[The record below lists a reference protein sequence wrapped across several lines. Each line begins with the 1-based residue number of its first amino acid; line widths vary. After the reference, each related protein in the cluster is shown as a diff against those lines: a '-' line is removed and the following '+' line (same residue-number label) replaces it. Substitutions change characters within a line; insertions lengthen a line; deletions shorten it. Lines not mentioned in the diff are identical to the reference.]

1 MRIVHFDQ
9 MFHPEFGYQIN
20 ILPKFQV
27 MQGHEVYI
35 VTGKADVPHPNFVDF
50 ADNEDMDN
58 KDRLFEEQTGV
69 RIVRIDIKRFISG
82 RAIYKRGYRKIVDDL
97 KPDVLFCH
105 FNDTVVG
112 IHYTLISNRLDYPV
126 VFDSHMLEMAS
137 RNRFSKLFH
146 RWYRTFIA
154 PLIVRRGLIVV
165 RTQDDPYV
173 EKCLG
178 IPLEQAPFISFGTDT
193 SLFYPDER
201 VRAEFRRSLGISEND
216 FVIVYTGKL
225 DESKGGLFLAEGVK
239 ERLNSQFHRNVVVL
253 VVGNSP
259 DSEYGNLVEDTFRR
273 SENRVIRFPTQK
285 YTELPRFYQV
295 ADLAVFPKQCSLS
308 FYDAQACG
316 LPVILE
322 DNSVNI
328 KRSNHG
334 NGFVFES
341 ANIEDFRRV
350 LFEAVNLEES
360 RLQEMRKNAISYIK
374 DNYDYWNIALQYNE
388 VVEKAVKEFEK

>member
-126 VFDSHMLEMAS
+126 VFDSHMLEMA
-137 RNRFSKLFH
+137 
-146 RWYRTFIA
+146 
-154 PLIVRRGLIVV
+154 
-165 RTQDDPYV
+165 
-173 EKCLG
+173 LG
-178 IPLEQAPFISFGTDT
+178 IGLASCFTGGIEP
-193 SLFYPDER
+193 SL
-201 VRAEFRRSLGISEND
+201 
-216 FVIVYTGKL
+216 
-225 DESKGGLFLAEGVK
+225 
-239 ERLNSQFHRNVVVL
+239 
-253 VVGNSP
+253 
-259 DSEYGNLVEDTFRR
+259 
-273 SENRVIRFPTQK
+273 
-285 YTELPRFYQV
+285 LP
-295 ADLAVFPKQCSLS
+295 
-308 FYDAQACG
+308 
-316 LPVILE
+316 
-322 DNSVNI
+322 
-328 KRSNHG
+328 
-334 NGFVFES
+334 
-341 ANIEDFRRV
+341 
-350 LFEAVNLEES
+350 
-360 RLQEMRKNAISYIK
+360 
-374 DNYDYWNIALQYNE
+374 
-388 VVEKAVKEFEK
+388 